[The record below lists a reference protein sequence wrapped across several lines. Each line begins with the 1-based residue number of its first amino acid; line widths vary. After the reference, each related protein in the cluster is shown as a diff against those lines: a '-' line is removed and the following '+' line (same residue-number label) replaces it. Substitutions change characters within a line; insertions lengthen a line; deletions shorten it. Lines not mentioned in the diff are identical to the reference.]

1 MSECLSN
8 YGTRQE
14 WKQLINNVT
23 VYTML
28 QIYWPGVTSGSV
40 HLDLTTQESDAAE
53 KGLEDLSVARTRCLE
68 GGGIMRAWRQNW
80 ERRGP
85 TYWSCFCSPQVIGSL
100 LESASG
106 LARQTCSRRQGDSDS
121 IPRPSPGHVTPSPL
135 LTNTSG
141 RQQSVSVAFRSDSAS
156 GIRSKS
162 APFDFFITFNTF
174 LCDQIFL
181 VMIK

>member
-1 MSECLSN
+1 MPVQQSN

-23 VYTML
+23 VYTVL

-106 LARQTCSRRQGDSDS
+106 SGLALQTCSCRQGDSDS
-121 IPRPSPGHVTPSPL
+121 IPRPSPGHVTPSPPPNQHQWTTTICQFGFSFRFSQWNPIKFCTVLTPL
-135 LTNTSG
+135 LYSTHCC
-141 RQQSVSVAFRSDSAS
+141 V
-156 GIRSKS
+156 
-162 APFDFFITFNTF
+162 
-174 LCDQIFL
+174 
-181 VMIK
+181 IKYSL